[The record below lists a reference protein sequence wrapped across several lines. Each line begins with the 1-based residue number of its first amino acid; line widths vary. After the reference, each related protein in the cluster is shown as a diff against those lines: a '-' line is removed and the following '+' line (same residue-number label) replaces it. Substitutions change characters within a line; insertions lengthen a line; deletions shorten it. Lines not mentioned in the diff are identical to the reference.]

1 MVYNY
6 RDMDWIIFTLLSR
19 ALWAADNIVDK
30 LLIGKYLKD
39 SVVLTLIA
47 GISFLILSLV
57 INTFNGL
64 GNLGFEPIALAIFA
78 GSIQV
83 LAIFAFYQAIAKEE
97 ISRVIPLFQFTPP
110 FVLIFSFLFLG
121 EVLTTNYYFA
131 FVLIL
136 LGGFLI
142 SLRKTE
148 GVFRLRD
155 AFWWMVL
162 SSLIWAIQAVILKS
176 LYDNYPFWDLTA
188 YVGLGEFLP
197 TPILLLFVSGFR
209 NRFVSNLST
218 LKPIGWMFLISAM
231 FFVIM
236 ASLSGFW
243 ALTSGSVSLIS
254 VFRGF
259 QSVFVLLYAVILSI
273 WLPKIFKEELSK
285 KILGIKAL
293 AILLMAFG
301 LYLIYK

>member
-1 MVYNY
+1 MNWV
-6 RDMDWIIFTLLSR
+6 IFALLSR

-47 GISFLILSLV
+47 GISALLLSILI
-57 INTFNGL
+57 IIFNGL
-64 GNLGFEPIALAIFA
+64 EWIGLGPAALAIFA
-78 GSIQV
+78 GAFQIV
-83 LAIFAFYQAIAKEE
+83 AVFAFYQAVSKEE
-97 ISRVIPLFQFTPP
+97 ISRVIPLFQFTPL
-110 FVLIFSFLFLG
+110 FVLVFSFLFLG
-121 EVLTTNYYFA
+121 EVLTANYYLA

-142 SLRKTE
+142 SLQKTE
-148 GVFRLRD
+148 GVFKLRS

-162 SSLIWAIQAVILKS
+162 SSVIYAVQVIILKS
-176 LYDNYPFWDLTA
+176 LYVTYPFWDLTV
-188 YVGLGEFLP
+188 YLGFGEFIP
-197 TPILLLFVSGFR
+197 TPILLLFISNFR
-209 NRFVSNLST
+209 GRFTGGLSD
-218 LKPIGWMFLISAM
+218 LKPAGWVLLVLAM
-231 FFVIM
+231 FFVTT

-243 ALTSGSVSLIS
+243 ALTSGPVSLIS

-259 QSVFVLLYAVILSI
+259 QSVFVLIYAITFSI

-285 KILGIKAL
+285 SVLGIKAI
-293 AILLMAFG
+293 AISLMLIG

>member
-1 MVYNY
+1 MNWV
-6 RDMDWIIFTLLSR
+6 IFALLSR

-47 GISFLILSLV
+47 GISALFLSFV
-57 INTFNGL
+57 IIVFNGL
-64 GNLGFEPIALAIFA
+64 EWIGLGATALAIFA
-78 GSIQV
+78 GAFQIV
-83 LAIFAFYQAIAKEE
+83 AVFAFYQAASKEE

-110 FVLIFSFLFLG
+110 FVLVFSFLFLG
-121 EVLTTNYYFA
+121 EVLTANYYLA

-142 SLRKTE
+142 SLQKTE
-148 GVFRLRD
+148 GVFKLRS

-162 SSLIWAIQAVILKS
+162 SSVIYAVQVIILKS
-176 LYDNYPFWDLTA
+176 LYVTYPFWDLTV
-188 YVGLGEFLP
+188 YLGFGEFIP
-197 TPILLLFVSGFR
+197 TPILFLFISNFR
-209 NRFVSNLST
+209 GRFTRGLSD
-218 LKPIGWMFLISAM
+218 LKPAGWVLLVLAM
-231 FFVIM
+231 FFVTT

-243 ALTSGSVSLIS
+243 ALTSGPVSLIS

-259 QSVFVLLYAVILSI
+259 QSVFVLIYAITFSI

-285 KILGIKAL
+285 SVLGIKAI
-293 AILLMAFG
+293 AIFLMLIG